1 MPPQAICTARAES
14 RGLSAGGWASMRAR
28 VPRCAQGA
36 AGRAVARPPLRL
48 RTPPGRRCGCGAQR
62 GSRHAATCPRPL
74 AEVRSLPPAASPPGL
89 CDRAPASRASRR
101 IGAPGYCGATSR
113 ATSATRRR
121 RTRVQRR
128 RRPSAAAAAPAA
140 CHEGSWMGRAAT
152 GTVRRRASEAASR
165 QTGTRGSPSLP
176 RLVAVQIA
184 GCRCGRRAL
193 AGSGGAVG
201 GGGFGCGGWGCAPS
215 EVGSDF

>member
-74 AEVRSLPPAASPPGL
+74 AEVRSLHVT
-89 CDRAPASRASRR
+89 
-101 IGAPGYCGATSR
+101 GAGARWTL
-113 ATSATRRR
+113 
-121 RTRVQRR
+121 
-128 RRPSAAAAAPAA
+128 A
-140 CHEGSWMGRAAT
+140 CAC
-152 GTVRRRASEAASR
+152 V
-165 QTGTRGSPSLP
+165 
-176 RLVAVQIA
+176 
-184 GCRCGRRAL
+184 C
-193 AGSGGAVG
+193 G
-201 GGGFGCGGWGCAPS
+201 GGGA
-215 EVGSDF
+215 